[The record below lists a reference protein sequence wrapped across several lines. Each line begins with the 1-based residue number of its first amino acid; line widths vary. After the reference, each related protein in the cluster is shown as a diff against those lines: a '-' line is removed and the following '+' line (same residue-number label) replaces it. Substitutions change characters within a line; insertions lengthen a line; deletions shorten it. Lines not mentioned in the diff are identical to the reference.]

1 MKKVL
6 LINPPLNYFPGLKG
20 KDTNYCRPPL
30 GIAYLASYL
39 QKYYPQE
46 IKVKILDAMVLD
58 LTKEEIIKE
67 IKDFNPNLI
76 GITSVTATA
85 TFVKGLS
92 EEIKRLFP
100 QVIIVVGGP
109 HPTALPFDLLPPA
122 DISVIREGEETLLEI
137 LKRGEE
143 ENWEKIKGISFLREK
158 EQKIT
163 PSRPF
168 IQDLDSI
175 PFPARHL
182 LPLDSYFHLYP
193 YKTRTKRFTTIFTA
207 RGCPFACR
215 FCGNEYIWKRQVRY
229 RRIEAVL
236 EEIKEVV
243 KRYNV
248 SLIFFDD
255 DTFTINKERAYQICA
270 GIIDLNLNFKWIC
283 HSRADIL
290 EKPLLEVMKRAGCVE
305 MQVGI
310 ESGDQNVLDAVNKSS
325 SLDKLREGMRALKE
339 VGIQTWGTF
348 MLGNISETK
357 ETIKKTIKFA
367 LELDPTYASFIVF
380 LPFPG
385 LSIYDEYV
393 QKGYIKT
400 FRWEKYC
407 WHGEPVFETEELSKR
422 DLISLRREANIKF
435 YLRPHKLMNY
445 LFTVI
450 KIRSLR
456 EMWRNFRAFLN
467 VILPKPQGNRQF

>member
-6 LINPPLNYFPGLKG
+6 FINPPLNYFPGLKG

-137 LKRGEE
+137 LKGGEE

-175 PFPARHL
+175 
-182 LPLDSYFHLYP
+182 
-193 YKTRTKRFTTIFTA
+193 
-207 RGCPFACR
+207 
-215 FCGNEYIWKRQVRY
+215 
-229 RRIEAVL
+229 
-236 EEIKEVV
+236 
-243 KRYNV
+243 
-248 SLIFFDD
+248 
-255 DTFTINKERAYQICA
+255 
-270 GIIDLNLNFKWIC
+270 
-283 HSRADIL
+283 
-290 EKPLLEVMKRAGCVE
+290 
-305 MQVGI
+305 
-310 ESGDQNVLDAVNKSS
+310 
-325 SLDKLREGMRALKE
+325 
-339 VGIQTWGTF
+339 
-348 MLGNISETK
+348 
-357 ETIKKTIKFA
+357 
-367 LELDPTYASFIVF
+367 
-380 LPFPG
+380 
-385 LSIYDEYV
+385 
-393 QKGYIKT
+393 
-400 FRWEKYC
+400 
-407 WHGEPVFETEELSKR
+407 
-422 DLISLRREANIKF
+422 
-435 YLRPHKLMNY
+435 
-445 LFTVI
+445 
-450 KIRSLR
+450 
-456 EMWRNFRAFLN
+456 
-467 VILPKPQGNRQF
+467 